1 MAGNTHTRSRAKKL
15 HFTRI
20 QPGVGFCRKKGSLG
34 SAGEPVAAA
43 LLPTALLTVKNYY
56 RADSYKVQY
65 GTRSVSVNRHEDRIL
80 SITVKF

>member
-20 QPGVGFCRKKGSLG
+20 QPGVGLFCRKKGSLG

-56 RADSYKVQY
+56 RADLVQ
-65 GTRSVSVNRHEDRIL
+65 GTVRYSFSQCEQTRRPN
-80 SITVKF
+80 TFNNG